1 MGDLGWAKQLLSC
14 CPHVNHVRTR
24 WSHPLKLQ
32 VRLAHGSTAQTALV
46 PNSAQT
52 RGYAGQPR
60 WPLSSDTGGALQ
72 PADGTTQNGT
82 TSVMSPPRQ
91 PALAPQKYCSL
102 LNPALVFRVLS
113 ERFVFL
119 FASPSHH
126 CSLYSCSFLEQTQQN
141 SCRLGPSHRGA
152 LSCSC
157 GAPHEATSTHQLQWN
172 QARMAAAALWLGN
185 GESGKPGH
193 FHVGPSPGQ
202 PRWCDSLQCWV
213 SAALGVSRVWTHM
226 LFFTVALATR
236 GCGRS
241 VFNSCLCL
249 REAHLIC
256 LRSWGLVWQ
265 SFSLPHGCEIV
276 RHKHSPPA
284 GLEADCPFWGV
295 TWDLSYIILS
305 LIHVHCNILS
315 LWHVHRSPEGISHIC
330 EFGDTHFPEPLT
342 WMPKPLRSTGTKI
355 FNSFLFLL
363 LPTVMPL
370 PESPLSKLSK
380 FHS

>member
-1 MGDLGWAKQLLSC
+1 MAPPKTVPRASCHLPANRPSLRRNTARFRTQLWSSVCYQKDLFFCLRLLLTTVLYSRV
-14 CPHVNHVRTR
+14 PFWNRPSRT
-24 WSHPLKLQ
+24 P
-32 VRLAHGSTAQTALV
+32 VG
-46 PNSAQT
+46 
-52 RGYAGQPR
+52 
-60 WPLSSDTGGALQ
+60 
-72 PADGTTQNGT
+72 
-82 TSVMSPPRQ
+82 
-91 PALAPQKYCSL
+91 LAP
-102 LNPALVFRVLS
+102 AIV
-113 ERFVFL
+113 E
-119 FASPSHH
+119 H
-126 CSLYSCSFLEQTQQN
+126 CPVPVEL
-141 SCRLGPSHRGA
+141 PMK
-152 LSCSC
+152 
-157 GAPHEATSTHQLQWN
+157 ATSTHQLQWN
-172 QARMAAAALWLGN
+172 QAPMAAAALWLGN

-213 SAALGVSRVWTHM
+213 SAALGVWRVWTHM

-249 REAHLIC
+249 TEAHLIC

-276 RHKHSPPA
+276 LHKHSPPA

-315 LWHVHRSPEGISHIC
+315 LWHVHRSPEGISQIC
-330 EFGDTHFPEPLT
+330 EFGDIHFPEPLT